1 VGKELVANAL
11 HELSPRKNGPL
22 IKVHC
27 AAFASSLLESELFGH
42 EKGAFTGALSRRRG
56 RFELANEGTLFLDEI
71 GEVDQNIQIKLLRVL
86 QEKKFERL
94 GGEETI
100 DVDVRIVTATNK
112 DLKAEIE
119 KGTFREDL
127 YYRLNVVN
135 ITVPPLRERKDD
147 LPLLI
152 REFIVQSAQENG
164 KQVTGI
170 DEKARSVLFNY
181 DWPGNI
187 RELKNCIESTVVM
200 CRGTVITKND
210 LPPSLGGN
218 PSNDDNTITISLG
231 TRLEEAEGKI
241 IRETLRFQK
250 GNKSR
255 TAEVLGIGR
264 KTLDRKLAVPPAE

>member
-1 VGKELVANAL
+1 
-11 HELSPRKNGPL
+11 
-22 IKVHC
+22 
-27 AAFASSLLESELFGH
+27 
-42 EKGAFTGALSRRRG
+42 
-56 RFELANEGTLFLDEI
+56 
-71 GEVDQNIQIKLLRVL
+71 
-86 QEKKFERL
+86 
-94 GGEETI
+94 
-100 DVDVRIVTATNK
+100 
-112 DLKAEIE
+112 
-119 KGTFREDL
+119 
-127 YYRLNVVN
+127 VVN

-164 KQVTGI
+164 KPVTGI

-210 LPPSLGGN
+210 LPPSLCEVE
-218 PSNDDNTITISLG
+218 SNDENTITISLG

-241 IRETLRFQK
+241 IRETLRFQQ

-264 KTLDRKLAVPPAE
+264 KTLDRKLAVPPTEHSEA